1 MSNDNGPKLAEIAI
15 FWVVMGLV
23 AGLVWMATE
32 AAVYG
37 GA

>member
-1 MSNDNGPKLAEIAI
+1 MSNDDGPKLAEIAV
-15 FWVVMGLV
+15 FLVVVGLV